1 MTAVSKPASGEL
13 LSRLNAT
20 IKTPSLETARNL
32 EEALQAAGFRPVIF
46 GRHNQRASIEANAE
60 SDRGV
65 AERLANAFDGSLTA
79 ARIAMGQK
87 SERSLTPRNAA
98 QRYFCSDPTKSEWHP
113 QPEKLEP
120 IHLPIVQFWEEDQGA
135 KQRYRKFNPGDG
147 LATVLVRDSGVGLGR
162 EEMARTILTLNSDAK
177 LRTFE
182 AIGQFGHGGSSSLF
196 FCESALVMTR
206 PRFDAEGDDVFW
218 TLIYPEK
225 DTDDSKQDLVRMWFA
240 DAAGLPLVVRQADLI
255 DPTAFPGTSVW
266 HFGYHRG
273 GWIKKIAGPSQS
285 NPWGRLGR
293 LFFSY
298 PLPFEVHGDLA
309 RTDEGRYRTITS
321 PFHRLLKEKA
331 KGKVTYFMPEKR
343 EKLMVDGTEYGEFS
357 VVAFVVPEPKDV
369 TNYLESAHPI
379 VLTLNGQ
386 NHGEMTGTWLVRAN
400 LPELSTSMIVEVRLD
415 GVEQEA
421 LSHIITN
428 SRENP
433 KNTIFTAAL
442 KERLVALLWD
452 DDGLK
457 QIERRRAEEKA
468 NNSNREFNKTLSDFL
483 KRILSDA
490 AGKASPSGGEGWAGT
505 RTGSTTPLP
514 EIPASDPPTAL
525 DFISTKPLRVPEGTT
540 RLAKFKSDARPPKYS
555 FAGDNPRLFVSFEPT
570 GEAGKR
576 IAIIGQ
582 AEINDRGYGS
592 VSLHCGED
600 ASNPIQ
606 ESIGAG
612 TLRLKLQST
621 TGNELMASV
630 EVHLAPKPD
639 RKEKTQ
645 MPEVEVNI
653 VFCAPGGDP
662 DGSLSA
668 VLGENVMPLGAFLNK
683 YKTSLPTLAE
693 QDYTYWGEKYDKEGV
708 SVLNVEINVANPSII
723 KLMNDC
729 ANVQERT
736 LTKQRYCEDV
746 VLDCYQHCFRL
757 DAVPDE
763 VWDATQDQENE
774 GRKASEMYL
783 NHDKAVRFAAKERG
797 RIRRAKA
804 ADRVEV

>member
-1 MTAVSKPASGEL
+1 MSKPVSGEVL
-13 LSRLNAT
+13 ARLNAV
-20 IKTPSLETARNL
+20 IKSPSLETARVL
-32 EEALQAAGFRPVIF
+32 EASLELAGYRPVVF

-65 AERLANAFDGSLTA
+65 AERLANAFDASLTA

-87 SERSLTPRNAA
+87 SDRSLTPRNAA

-113 QPEKLEP
+113 QLEKLEAIQP
-120 IHLPIVQFWEEDQGA
+120 PVVQFWEEDHKA

-147 LATVLVRDSGVGLGR
+147 LATVLVRDSGIGLGR
-162 EEMARTILTLNSDAK
+162 EEMARTILSLNSDAK

-196 FCESALVMTR
+196 FCESALAMTQ
-206 PRFDAEGDDVFW
+206 PRFNEGDDDVFW

-240 DAAGLPLVVRQADLI
+240 DEDGLPLVVRQTDLVE
-255 DPTAFPGTSVW
+255 PSAFPGTSTW

-273 GWIKKIAGPSQS
+273 GWIKTIAGPSQS

-298 PLPFEVHGDLA
+298 PLPFEVRGELA
-309 RTDEGRYRTITS
+309 RTDDGTFRTITS
-321 PFHRLLKEKA
+321 PFHRLLKEKT
-331 KGKVTYFMPEKR
+331 KGKVTYYVPEKR
-343 EKLMVDGTEYGEFS
+343 EQLIVDGTEYGEFS
-357 VVAFVVPEPKDV
+357 VVAFVLPEPKDV

-415 GVEQEA
+415 RIEQEA

-433 KNTIFTAAL
+433 KSTIFTTAL
-442 KERLVALLWD
+442 RERLVALLRD
-452 DDGLK
+452 DDGLQ
-457 QIERRRAEEKA
+457 QIERHRAEEKA
-468 NNSNREFNKTLSDFL
+468 NRSNREFSKTLSDFL

-490 AGKASPSGGEGWAGT
+490 VGKAAPAGGDGGAGT
-505 RTGSTTPLP
+505 RTNGVTPLV
-514 EIPASDPPTAL
+514 EVPANDPPML
-525 DFISTKPLRVPEGTT
+525 LEFISARPLRVPEGTT
-540 RLAKFKSDARPPKYS
+540 RLAKFKSDARPPKYAFS
-555 FAGDNPRLFVSFEPT
+555 GDNPRLFASFEPS
-570 GEAGKR
+570 GEAGQR
-576 IAIIGQ
+576 IAVIGA

-592 VSLHCGED
+592 VSLHCGE
-600 ASNPIQ
+600 NPSSPVQ
-606 ESIGAG
+606 EEVSAG
-612 TLRLKLQST
+612 TLRVKLQST
-621 TGNELMASV
+621 AGMELSATV
-630 EVHLAPKPD
+630 EVLLAPKPE

-653 VFCAPGGDP
+653 VFCAPEPDT

-668 VLGENVMPLGAFLNK
+668 VLGETVTDFGTYLSK
-683 YKTSLPTLAE
+683 YRTALPTLAE
-693 QDYTYWGEKYDKEGV
+693 QEYTYWGEKYDKDGM
-708 SVLNVEINVANPSII
+708 SVLNVEINAANPALL
-723 KLMNDC
+723 KLLNNC
-729 ANVQERT
+729 ANIAERT
-736 LTKQRYCEDV
+736 AAKQRYCEDV
-746 VLDCYQHCFRL
+746 VLDCYQHCFKL
-757 DAVPDE
+757 HSVPDE
-763 VWDATQDQENE
+763 VWEAAQEQDNE

-783 NHDKAVRFAAKERG
+783 NHDKAIRFATKERD
-797 RIRRAKA
+797 RMRRKA
-804 ADRVEV
+804 QETVTSL